1 MYLFKKN
8 RARAERCRNK
18 AERCKVTKKRSSKI
32 KDCEKIIKIQE
43 KIIKARD
50 HTFKIYERIF
60 NLLILKMQRM
70 ELELQDAYKDR
81 NTAIRRYNAL
91 HQLGEMAEAAGIDLT
106 AKLPENQK
114 TDWDPAYFKVK
125 AEVLESGKTNY
136 SITTRL
142 KKSRKQQGFPK
153 LHKRRKKKSL

>member
-114 TDWDPAYFKVK
+114 AEWDLKYGGVEAK
-125 AEVLESGKTNY
+125 VLESGRVAYSAITRKKT
-136 SITTRL
+136 
-142 KKSRKQQGFPK
+142 KSCKAKDFPR
-153 LHKRRKKKSL
+153 LHKQNKKKK

>member
-1 MYLFKKN
+1 MVMYLFKKN
-8 RARAERCRNK
+8 RARAERNK

-43 KIIKARD
+43 EIIKSRNR
-50 HTFKIYERIF
+50 TFDAYDQ
-60 NLLILKMQRM
+60 ILEFAMLKVQSVEQEM
-70 ELELQDAYKDR
+70 QDAYKDR
-81 NTAIRRYNAL
+81 NEAIRRYNAL
-91 HQLGEMAEAAGIDLT
+91 HQLGEMAEAAGVDLT

-114 TDWDPAYFKVK
+114 TDWDPAYFKVNAK
-125 AEVLESGKTNY
+125 VLESGKTNY
-136 SITTRL
+136 SITTKL

>member
-50 HTFKIYERIF
+50 HTLKIYERIF

-114 TDWDPAYFKVK
+114 TDWDPAYFKVNAK
-125 AEVLESGKTNY
+125 VLESGKTNY

>member
-50 HTFKIYERIF
+50 HTLKIYERIF

-106 AKLPENQK
+106 AKLPENRK
-114 TDWDPAYFKVK
+114 TDWDPAYFKVNAK
-125 AEVLESGKTNY
+125 VLESGKTNY
-136 SITTRL
+136 SITTKL

-153 LHKRRKKKSL
+153 LHKRRKKKS

>member
-1 MYLFKKN
+1 M
-8 RARAERCRNK
+8 ARRNK
-18 AERCKVTKKRSSKI
+18 AGGCMNSSSQI
-32 KDCEKIIKIQE
+32 KDYKKIIKIQE
-43 KIIKARD
+43 EIIKTRN
-50 HTFKIYERIF
+50 HTLQLVE
-60 NLLILKMQRM
+60 Q
-70 ELELQDAYKDR
+70 ELQDAYKDR
-81 NTAIRRYNAL
+81 NEAIRRYNAL
-91 HQLGEMAEAAGIDLT
+91 HQLGEMAEAAGVDLT

>member
-60 NLLILKMQRM
+60 NFLILKMQRM

-91 HQLGEMAEAAGIDLT
+91 HQLGEMAEAAGVDLT

>member
-1 MYLFKKN
+1 MVMYLFKKN
-8 RARAERCRNK
+8 RAR

-50 HTFKIYERIF
+50 HTLKIYERIF

-114 TDWDPAYFKVK
+114 TDWDPAYFKVNAK
-125 AEVLESGKTNY
+125 VLESGKTN
-136 SITTRL
+136 SFSAGCLELIIIL
-142 KKSRKQQGFPK
+142 LS
-153 LHKRRKKKSL
+153 S

>member
-8 RARAERCRNK
+8 RARADRAR

-50 HTFKIYERIF
+50 HTLKIYERIF

-114 TDWDPAYFKVK
+114 TDWDPAYFKVNAK
-125 AEVLESGKTNY
+125 VLESGKTNY
-136 SITTRL
+136 SITTKL

>member
-1 MYLFKKN
+1 MVMYLFKKN
-8 RARAERCRNK
+8 RARAERNK
-18 AERCKVTKKRSSKI
+18 AERCKVTKKRSSQI
-32 KDCEKIIKIQE
+32 KDYKKIIKIQE

-91 HQLGEMAEAAGIDLT
+91 HRLGEMAEAAGIDLT

-114 TDWDPAYFKVK
+114 AEWDLKYGGVEAK
-125 AEVLESGKTNY
+125 VLESGRVAY
-136 SITTRL
+136 SPSQE
-142 KKSRKQQGFPK
+142 KK
-153 LHKRRKKKSL
+153 

>member
-1 MYLFKKN
+1 MVMYLFKKN

-43 KIIKARD
+43 EIIKSRD
-50 HTFKIYERIF
+50 RTFDAYDQ
-60 NLLILKMQRM
+60 ILEFAMLKVQSVGQEM
-70 ELELQDAYKDR
+70 QDAYKDR
-81 NTAIRRYNAL
+81 NEAIRRYNAL
-91 HQLGEMAEAAGIDLT
+91 HTFGVMAKDMGVDLT

-114 TDWDPAYFKVK
+114 SDWDPAYFKVNAK
-125 AEVLESGKTNY
+125 VLESGKTNY

-153 LHKRRKKKSL
+153 LHKKRKK

>member
-1 MYLFKKN
+1 MVMYLFKKN
-8 RARAERCRNK
+8 RAR

-114 TDWDPAYFKVK
+114 AEWDLKYGGVEAK
-125 AEVLESGKTNY
+125 VLESGRVAY
-136 SITTRL
+136 SPSQE
-142 KKSRKQQGFPK
+142 KK
-153 LHKRRKKKSL
+153 